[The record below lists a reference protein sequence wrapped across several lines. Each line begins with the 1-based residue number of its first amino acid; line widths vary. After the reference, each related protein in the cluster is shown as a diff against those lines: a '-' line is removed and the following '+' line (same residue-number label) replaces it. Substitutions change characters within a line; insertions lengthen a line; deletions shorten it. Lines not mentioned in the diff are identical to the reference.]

1 MTLVSEYG
9 VIIHLHNELNESPKA
24 ENHNRFLILQHRN
37 FQANMIRNDYDR
49 STYLQQKPFQ
59 INPFHFDV

>member
-37 FQANMIRNDYDR
+37 FQANMIRNDYDHWNTKLC
-49 STYLQQKPFQ
+49 SFGCGKCF
-59 INPFHFDV
+59 